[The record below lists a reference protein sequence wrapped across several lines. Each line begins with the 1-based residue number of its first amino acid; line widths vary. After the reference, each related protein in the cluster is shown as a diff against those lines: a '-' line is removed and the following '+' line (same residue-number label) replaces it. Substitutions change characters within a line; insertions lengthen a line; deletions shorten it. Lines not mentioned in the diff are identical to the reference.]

1 MKTNIELCLECKI
14 KPTYKDNP
22 FHCKKCQTIVARE
35 RSHFLFVQKNPHL
48 VEYTYLTE
56 EEKSRGEI

>member
-1 MKTNIELCLECKI
+1 MKTNIKLCLECKI
-14 KPTYKDNP
+14 K
-22 FHCKKCQTIVARE
+22 
-35 RSHFLFVQKNPHL
+35 PHL